1 MDQPG
6 KKDQAEETDQV
17 EKRIMRRKR
26 QKNKTRSKDCSAKV
40 DTPQNRSRN
49 RTKKNSIPDRYQHLF
64 STLYLYIIFFFSW
77 LEYEPIGKS
86 KLVTVIVRFEFADCA
101 SQNFHR

>member
-64 STLYLYIIFFFSW
+64 FTLSVYHILI
-77 LEYEPIGKS
+77 
-86 KLVTVIVRFEFADCA
+86 
-101 SQNFHR
+101 